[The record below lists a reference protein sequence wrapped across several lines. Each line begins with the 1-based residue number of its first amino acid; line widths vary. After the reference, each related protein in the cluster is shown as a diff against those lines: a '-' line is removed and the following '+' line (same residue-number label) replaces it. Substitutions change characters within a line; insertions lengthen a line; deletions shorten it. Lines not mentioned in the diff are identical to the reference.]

1 MKILLVT
8 PHSLKS
14 PRGNTQTTTRWGSM
28 LEQMKHEVT
37 IAESYEGDDKAQD
50 LMIALHAHKSGASVR
65 RFKKNTSARVILA
78 LTGTDLYPDIYR
90 KRAAIKTL
98 DAADRLIVLQ
108 PFALA
113 SLKPEHREKARVVY
127 QCAAP
132 NYPDPPR
139 TPSTDSFAVCV
150 VGHLRP
156 VKDPFR
162 AAMAAR
168 ELPDCSRIRILHF
181 GEALSDTMAA
191 RAKSER
197 RRNKRYR
204 WFGLLPR
211 RKVRQRMSQADL
223 LVVSSKHE
231 GGANVIS
238 EGVASDLPILAS
250 EIDGNLGL
258 LGPEYP
264 GYFPVGDTLALAKLL
279 YRAESEPV
287 FRDRLQ
293 KHCRE
298 LRPLLANPKN
308 ERELLAGVV
317 AEVG

>member
-1 MKILLVT
+1 
-8 PHSLKS
+8 
-14 PRGNTQTTTRWGSM
+14 
-28 LEQMKHEVT
+28 
-37 IAESYEGDDKAQD
+37 
-50 LMIALHAHKSGASVR
+50 MIALHAHKSGTSVR
-65 RFKKNTSARVILA
+65 RFKKSTSARVILA
-78 LTGTDLYPDIYR
+78 LTGTDLYPNVYR
-90 KRAAIKTL
+90 ERAAIKTL

-108 PFALA
+108 PFALT

-132 NYPDPPR
+132 NYPDTPR
-139 TPSTDSFAVCV
+139 TTSTTDSFAVCV

-168 ELPDCSRIRILHF
+168 RLPSSSRIRILHF
-181 GEALSDTMAA
+181 GEALSDSMAA
-191 RAKSER
+191 RARAEQK
-197 RRNKRYR
+197 RNKRYR
-204 WFGLLPR
+204 WFGLVPR
-211 RKVRQRMSQADL
+211 PKVRQRMSQADL

-250 EIDGNLGL
+250 EIDGNVGL

-264 GYFPVGDTLALAKLL
+264 DYFPVGDTLALAKLL
-279 YRAESEPV
+279 YRAETEPL
-287 FRDRLQ
+287 FKDRLQ

-298 LRPLLANPKN
+298 LRPLLANPQN